1 MMLIIR
7 VIMWCHFWCT
17 GGVVYHLRSEAT
29 LFWPRVRVTP
39 WLASLYLMFY
49 VVYKLKKRTSLSICK
64 RLTTEGLASEI
75 RRKSELS
82 VGAQSQC
89 ENASVASR
97 IGGKFVGRVTTGPTI
112 HDCFSECVNDT
123 NTYCKIFSNTNHD
136 GNLRLGQQYEY
147 VLDDPKELPKDI

>member
-1 MMLIIR
+1 M
-7 VIMWCHFWCT
+7 
-17 GGVVYHLRSEAT
+17 
-29 LFWPRVRVTP
+29 
-39 WLASLYLMFY
+39 
-49 VVYKLKKRTSLSICK
+49 KKRTSLSICK

-112 HDCFSECVNDT
+112 HDCFSECVNE
-123 NTYCKIFSNTNHD
+123 NTFHMHSEAY
-136 GNLRLGQQYEY
+136 R
-147 VLDDPKELPKDI
+147 